1 MAGNSSAER
10 GPALDFE
17 AVFNSLP
24 TPFMI
29 LDGDLKIVAMNQAYL
44 DLTKRSR
51 ESLLGLSVFAAFPAE
66 DESRQVLEESF
77 ERVRSQGIVDIVP
90 MIPYSIPVKD
100 GFEQRYWSCTHVPI
114 KDKDGNVV
122 FVLKNA
128 HDITHLES
136 TKDFSNLPAKDVP
149 RGESGE
155 VGQAETVQMIN
166 QSLLATVQHLQ
177 GLFLQ
182 APNFMCVLRGPE
194 HIFEMANLA
203 FRDLTGG
210 RDVIGKALVEC
221 LPEAED
227 QEYCGILDNVFQT
240 GEPYIGRKVPVF
252 LKNGREDGFE
262 EHFLDFVC
270 QPIICESGAVSGVFV
285 EGSDVTDHVRAEQR
299 QALLIRELHH
309 RVRNTLATV
318 QGVMNTTA
326 KSSTTVE
333 AFQTAFAGRI
343 ASLANTHAVLT
354 DELEQCVSF
363 RRLLTQELGPYCD
376 DQEKRVKLSGAPVE
390 LPSQIAVP
398 LGMAVHELT
407 TNAARHGAFTKDE
420 GRVEVEWSLVE
431 QGGQRALSFQWSEH
445 DGPPVAPPANDGF
458 GSMILKRVLAQQ
470 IGAEV
475 TINFPPE
482 GFWMRMVVPIAVNH

>member
-1 MAGNSSAER
+1 MVGSSAVKLDTE
-10 GPALDFE
+10 LDFE

-24 TPFMI
+24 SPFMI
-29 LDGDLKIVAMNQAYL
+29 LNGKLEIVAMNQAYL

-51 ESLLGLSVFAAFPAE
+51 ESLLGMSVFAAFPAE
-66 DESRQVLEESF
+66 GESLRTIKDSF

-90 MIPYSIPVKD
+90 MVPYSIPVKD

-114 KDKDGNVV
+114 KDKQGKVAY
-122 FVLKNA
+122 VLKNA
-128 HDITHLES
+128 HDITHLETS
-136 TKDFSNLPAKDVP
+136 RDLPGLPPVSNDPCRDKAAEPADAVH
-149 RGESGE
+149 
-155 VGQAETVQMIN
+155 MIN
-166 QSLLATVQHLQ
+166 QSLLATVQHLR

-203 FRDLTGG
+203 FQDLTGA
-210 RDVIGKALVEC
+210 RDLIGKPLLEG
-221 LPEAED
+221 LPEAAD
-227 QEYCGILDNVFQT
+227 QEYRGILDNVFET
-240 GEPYIGRKVPVF
+240 GEAYVGRKVPVF
-252 LKNGREDGFE
+252 LKSGPNGEFK

-270 QPIICESGAVSGVFV
+270 QPIVCENSLVSGVFV
-285 EGSDVTDHVRAEQR
+285 EGTDVTDHVRAEQR

-318 QGVMNTTA
+318 QGLMNTTA
-326 KSSTTVE
+326 KSSATVE
-333 AFQTAFAGRI
+333 DFQTAFAGRI

-363 RRLLTQELGPYCD
+363 RQLLNQELSPYFD
-376 DQEKRVKLSGAPVE
+376 EQGLRVRLKGVAVD

-407 TNAARHGAFTKDE
+407 TNAAKHGALAAEE
-420 GRVEVEWSLVE
+420 GRIEVEWCLVE
-431 QGGQRALSFQWSEH
+431 KEGGRAIAIDWREFG
-445 DGPPVAPPANDGF
+445 GPAVKPPGNDGF
-458 GSMILKRVLAQQ
+458 GSTILKRVLAQQ

-475 TINFPPE
+475 KLDFAPE
-482 GFWMRMVVPIAVNH
+482 GFRMRMTVPLDPKR